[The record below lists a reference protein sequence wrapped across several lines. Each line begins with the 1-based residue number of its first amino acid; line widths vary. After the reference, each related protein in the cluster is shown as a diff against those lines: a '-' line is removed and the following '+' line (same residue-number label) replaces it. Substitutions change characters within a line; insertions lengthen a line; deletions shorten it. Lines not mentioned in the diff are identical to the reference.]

1 MISEKDRTKILEIAR
16 RYKAKRVLLFGSS
29 ADPKREANDIDLG
42 VDGIPANN
50 FFKFY
55 GDVIFNVSKPVDLID
70 LSQENKFVQ
79 MIQREGIPLY
89 G

>member
-1 MISEKDRTKILEIAR
+1 MISAKDKTKILEIAK

-29 ADPKREANDIDLG
+29 ADPQKEANDIDLG
-42 VDGIPANN
+42 VDGVPAGN

-55 GDVIFNVSKPVDLID
+55 GDLIFSVSKPIDLID
-70 LSQENKFVQ
+70 LSKKSKFVQ
-79 MIQREGIPLY
+79 MIRREGIPLY